1 MQEKSSRYIH
11 CLCNCCENNY
21 QIDNFLLIHQ
31 HRSEACQHIQKVKK
45 SIHESPEISTIYHA
59 VNVNIYL
66 ECHLPHKYGCE
77 NVIGHGEEK
86 PLLQKEEEEGEKK
99 RAKLWKE

>member
-1 MQEKSSRYIH
+1 MSAHTR
-11 CLCNCCENNY
+11 
-21 QIDNFLLIHQ
+21 
-31 HRSEACQHIQKVKK
+31 RKK
-45 SIHESPEISTIYHA
+45 ISTIYHA

-86 PLLQKEEEEGEKK
+86 PLLPREKEEGEKK
-99 RAKLWKE
+99 RESRIVEKVERGKLEFCQCCENICLWTTWKSSITKTG